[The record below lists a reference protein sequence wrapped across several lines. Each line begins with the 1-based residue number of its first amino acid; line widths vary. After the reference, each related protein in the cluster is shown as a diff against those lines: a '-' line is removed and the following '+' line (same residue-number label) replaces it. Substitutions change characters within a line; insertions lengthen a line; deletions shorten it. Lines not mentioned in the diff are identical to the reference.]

1 MIYIDLIFNLA
12 LLVALSV
19 VSGFIE
25 QRLPRHTRM
34 GALMQGILFG
44 GAAVIG
50 MLRPLDLG
58 SGLIFDGRSVMV
70 SLCALFYGPLAA
82 ILAALMTIGC
92 RIWLG
97 GVGML
102 MGVLVI
108 VSSTGIGLMAR
119 YLLKPEEEPPSTKHL
134 YLFGL
139 GVHLAMIALMF
150 TLPSDIAMS
159 VIGRIGPP
167 VMLLYPLAT
176 ILVGKILSDQ
186 VSAMRFVAD
195 LQQAKQNLDIT
206 LQSIGEA
213 VISTDPKGRVV
224 LMNPVAETLTGWKN
238 DKAQGKPLSDIFN
251 LVNAQTREYIYDPSK
266 KVLTENNL
274 IGSDTQTLLIA
285 RNGFEYYLTFSA
297 APIRDAHENVNGVVL
312 VFRDVTEAYHA
323 QESLRISEERFHRAL
338 ENIPDGIAIYDQ
350 DLKIQF
356 INTAALQL
364 TGRSFSD
371 FIGKRD
377 EDIWPPQVYQSYL
390 PIIRKAIDTGIVQF
404 LETDLL
410 LPHIGTRNLK
420 ITGVPLLNKR
430 GNVLELMSI
439 TQDLTEQNQ
448 REKEYKELIDG
459 MNDSVFVIGFDGKFV
474 EVNKTAV
481 EVLGYSRKELLSMGP
496 EDIDPYLTA
505 ENIKRMVEGMKTAK
519 MQVFETR
526 HRTKHG
532 AVIPVEISSSRLTY
546 GGNPVV
552 LSIVRDITE
561 RKQAESERDRLIAA
575 IEHAGEIIFITDLD
589 GTIQYVNPA
598 FERITGYTK
607 EEVIG
612 QTPRILK
619 SGQQDKT
626 FYREM
631 WKTLSSGETWKG
643 RMINKRKD
651 GISYTEELT
660 ISSVKD
666 HSGKIINY
674 VAVAHDITEHLT
686 LLAQFQQAQKMESI
700 GRLAGGVA
708 HDYNNM
714 LGVILGFTELAMD
727 KVNADEP
734 LYDDLQEILTAAKRS
749 ADITRQLLAFARKQ
763 TIAPKVLDLNEN
775 VESMLRMLRRL
786 IGENIDLAWIPETDL
801 WAVKMDP
808 AQVEQ
813 ILANLCVNARD
824 AIKNVG
830 KITIET
836 KNKNFDNEYCADHA
850 GFLPGDYVM
859 LSVSDDGCGMDKETL
874 DKIFDPFFTTKEVG
888 EGTGLGLAT
897 VYGIVNQNNGFINV
911 YSEPGKGTT
920 FKIYLSRH
928 SDAATDTTAKST
940 SEAPLS
946 HGETVLV
953 VEDEMSILKLTVKI
967 LDGLGYFVLTANT
980 PTQAIRMAREHTG
993 EIHLLMTDVIM
1004 PDING
1009 WDLAGRLLPL
1019 YPNLKC
1025 LFMSGYTAN
1034 VIAHRGILEEGVH
1047 FIQKPFSI
1055 KELAVKI
1062 REVLE

>member
-1 MIYIDLIFNLA
+1 MIYIDLIFNLS

-19 VSGFIE
+19 VSGFVE

-70 SLCALFYGPLAA
+70 SLCALYYGPLAA

-92 RIWLG
+92 RIWLA

-108 VSSTGIGLMAR
+108 LSSTGIGLMAR
-119 YLLKPEEEPPSTKHL
+119 YLLKPEEEPPSIKHL
-134 YLFGL
+134 YMFGIA
-139 GVHLAMIALMF
+139 VHLAMLAMMFALP
-150 TLPSDIAMS
+150 LNLALS
-159 VIGRIGPP
+159 VVGRIGPS

-195 LQQAKQNLDIT
+195 LQQTKQNLDIT

-213 VISTDPKGRVV
+213 VISTDIGSKVV

-238 DKAQGKPLSDIFN
+238 EKAQGKPLSDIFN
-251 LVNAQTREYIYDPSK
+251 LVNPQTREHIYDPSK
-266 KVLTENNL
+266 KVLTESNL
-274 IGSDTQTLLIA
+274 ICSDTQTLLIA
-285 RNGFEYYLTFSA
+285 RNGFEYHITFSA
-297 APIRDAHENVNGVVL
+297 APIRDAHENVTGVVL
-312 VFRDVTEAYHA
+312 VFQDVTEAYRA

-338 ENIPDGIAIYDQ
+338 ENIPDMVAIYDR

-356 INTAALQL
+356 LNRAVSRLN
-364 TGRSFSD
+364 GRSFSD

-377 EDIWPPQVYQSYL
+377 EDIWPLEVYQSYL
-390 PIIRKAIDTGIVQF
+390 PILRKALDTGTVQF
-404 LETDLL
+404 LETDIL
-410 LPHIGTRNLK
+410 LPHVGTRNLK
-420 ITGVPLLNKR
+420 ITGVPLFSSR

-439 TQDLTEQNQ
+439 TQDLTGQKQ

-459 MNDSVFVIGFDGKFV
+459 MNDSAFVMGFDGKFV

-481 EVLGYSRKELLSMGP
+481 EVLGYSKKELLSMGP
-496 EDIDPYLTA
+496 EDIDPYMTA
-505 ENIKRMVEGMKTAK
+505 EDIKRLVEAMKTAK
-519 MQVFETR
+519 QMVFETR
-526 HRTKHG
+526 HKTKYG
-532 AVIPVEISSSRLTY
+532 SVIPVEISSSRLTY

-552 LSIVRDITE
+552 FSIARDITE

-575 IEHAGEIIFITDLD
+575 IEHAGEIIFITDPD

-598 FERITGYTK
+598 FERITGYAK
-607 EEVIG
+607 EEVVG

-626 FYREM
+626 FYRGM
-631 WKTLSSGETWKG
+631 WKTISSGETWKM

-651 GISYTEELT
+651 GTFYTEEST

-674 VAVAHDITEHLT
+674 VAVAHDITEHLR
-686 LLAQFQQAQKMESI
+686 LMAQFQQAQKMESI

-714 LGVILGFTELAMD
+714 LGVILGFTEMAMD

-734 LYDDLQEILTAAKRS
+734 LYDDLQEILAAAKGS

-763 TIAPKVLDLNEN
+763 AISPKVLDLNKNIEGI
-775 VESMLRMLRRL
+775 LRMLRKL
-786 IGENIDLAWIPETDL
+786 IGENIDLTWIPETDP

-808 AQVEQ
+808 AHLEQ

-836 KNKNFDNEYCADHA
+836 KNKNFDNEYCADHS

-859 LSVSDDGCGMDKETL
+859 LSVSDNGCGMDKETL

-888 EGTGLGLAT
+888 QGTGLGLAT

-920 FKIYLSRH
+920 FKIFLSRH
-928 SDAATDTTAKST
+928 SDAATDTAPKSA
-940 SEAPLS
+940 SEFPLS
-946 HGETVLV
+946 NGETVLV
-953 VEDEMSILKLTVKI
+953 VE
-967 LDGLGYFVLTANT
+967 
-980 PTQAIRMAREHTG
+980 
-993 EIHLLMTDVIM
+993 
-1004 PDING
+1004 
-1009 WDLAGRLLPL
+1009 
-1019 YPNLKC
+1019 
-1025 LFMSGYTAN
+1025 
-1034 VIAHRGILEEGVH
+1034 
-1047 FIQKPFSI
+1047 
-1055 KELAVKI
+1055 
-1062 REVLE
+1062 